1 MKSIHK
7 VGYNDY
13 FSNKFKTKS
22 IHKDLQNLTNQEKT
36 KLIETIIDYIFL
48 NFKQIELAGLSK
60 EMMMHDEELLK
71 RRAIRK
77 DYDDKRN
84 ELFGPRKAK
93 NYDVG
98 IDLGEK
104 KRKVQ
109 TSMK

>member
-1 MKSIHK
+1 
-7 VGYNDY
+7 
-13 FSNKFKTKS
+13 
-22 IHKDLQNLTNQEKT
+22 
-36 KLIETIIDYIFL
+36 
-48 NFKQIELAGLSK
+48 
-60 EMMMHDEELLK
+60 MMMHDEELLK